1 MAKGDDTPTNPV
13 VIFAPYLRL
22 VRAYEFADWW
32 LGPVDAYVGRWF
44 PSRLRTAARQL
55 LRRFVDVD
63 RHPVTAPTLIA
74 SRTAGVGGDLPLP
87 DTIAALTL
95 AVQFGTL
102 AANPTWKYKPGDEV
116 KAVALENVDIWFQ
129 PVDLAERFISLQRGT
144 RVKMLGGG
152 HRFNDRSLRIPP
164 PLELP
169 PQRTAAFDPAIAS
182 AVYSVL
188 TDPPEGSDLAVR
200 LRPTIRWWLKAWSN
214 NANVSSDDRIL
225 FLKTAIEAL
234 TGKSD
239 TAQAA
244 SALTEMFRRVPAT
257 ERVDL
262 LWKEDEP
269 SFPKTPDTGGPNPQ
283 PALTHF
289 ICNFGYQRN
298 RIIHDGAA
306 TTLTYVQDGS
316 EYSGHFVDVADRIV
330 REAVLV
336 ALDECGY
343 PDLWRS
349 AAHREI
355 RRLLT
360 EGHFE
365 FDGLVYNVI
374 ERPTD
379 GGWSITV
386 KELPDIT
393 AIVDDTACT
402 VPVITAMIA
411 VALGVDEDSFT
422 VYAWPEFRPDPSDL
436 SDATGTVPD

>member
-1 MAKGDDTPTNPV
+1 MAKGDETPTNPV

-102 AANPTWKYKPGDEV
+102 AANPTWRYKPGDEV

-169 PQRTAAFDPAIAS
+169 PQRTAAFDSAIAG

-239 TAQAA
+239 TVQAA

-257 ERVDL
+257 ERADL

-269 SFPKTPDTGGPNPQ
+269 SFPKTPDTAGPNPQ

-289 ICNFGYQRN
+289 ICNFGY
-298 RIIHDGAA
+298 
-306 TTLTYVQDGS
+306 
-316 EYSGHFVDVADRIV
+316 
-330 REAVLV
+330 
-336 ALDECGY
+336 
-343 PDLWRS
+343 
-349 AAHREI
+349 
-355 RRLLT
+355 
-360 EGHFE
+360 
-365 FDGLVYNVI
+365 
-374 ERPTD
+374 
-379 GGWSITV
+379 
-386 KELPDIT
+386 
-393 AIVDDTACT
+393 
-402 VPVITAMIA
+402 
-411 VALGVDEDSFT
+411 
-422 VYAWPEFRPDPSDL
+422 
-436 SDATGTVPD
+436 